1 MASVPRNLSDA
12 DLLAAVM
19 VLVTCERET
28 MGALIA
34 HLMEFDSRRLYLSAG
49 CRSMFVYC
57 TDVLRLSGHKAYHRI
72 EAARLARRFP
82 VVLQMLA
89 DGALNLTTACLL
101 GPHLTDDNHEAL
113 VAAAAGK
120 SKREVEVLLA
130 KRFPVPDVPT
140 SIRRVSVPRPHSIL
154 LTGIQDASTGDS
166 PVASSDTSGT
176 VAVASVAVSV
186 ADPVVASAV
195 ERAAAPTGL
204 PSAQPP
210 GPAKRREVIR
220 PLAMDRYEMRFTVTG
235 ATRDKL
241 QLATDLLRHSVP
253 GGDLAEII
261 DRGLTLLLE
270 DLARKKF
277 AATARPRPARE
288 AALAT
293 RHVPAHVKRTV
304 WLRDGAQCAFLSG
317 ERRRRR
323 ERGFLEFHHVRPH
336 AVGGKTSVDN
346 IELRCRS
353 HNAYEAEQYYGRR
366 FVPPAKHETDV
377 PLFMAPTRPDAGVQL
392 GPDRVDVHRPSEPP
406 VGTHVR

>member
-1 MASVPRNLSDA
+1 MMISVPRNLSDA

-19 VLVTCERET
+19 VLVTCEREA
-28 MGALIA
+28 MAALIA
-34 HLMEFDSRRLYLSAG
+34 HLMEFDARRLYLGAG

-57 TDVLRLSGHKAYHRI
+57 TEVLRLSGHEAYHRI

-82 VVLQMLA
+82 IVLEMLA

-130 KRFPVPDVPT
+130 KRFPVPDVPN
-140 SIRRVSVPRPHSIL
+140 SIRRVSVPRPHSSL

-210 GPAKRREVIR
+210 GPAKRREIIR
-220 PLAMDRYEMRFTVTG
+220 PLATDRYEMRFTVTG

-253 GGDLAEII
+253 DGDLAEII
-261 DRGLTLLLE
+261 DRALTLLLK

-277 AATARPRPARE
+277 AATPRPKRARE
-288 AALAT
+288 AAPGT
-293 RHVPAHVKRTV
+293 RHVPAHVKRAV
-304 WLRDGAQCAFLSG
+304 WLRDGAQCAFVSG
-317 ERRRRR
+317 GARRCR
-323 ERGFLEFHHVRPH
+323 ERGFLEFHHVRPY
-336 AVGGKTSVDN
+336 AVGGETSVDN

-353 HNAYEAEQYYGRR
+353 HNAHEAEQYFGRR
-366 FVPPAKHETDV
+366 FVPPTRRESDV
-377 PLFMAPTRPDAGVQL
+377 QLFTAPTKPEAGVQL
-392 GPDRVDVHRPSEPP
+392 GPDRVDVHLATLRSRLDRP
-406 VGTHVR
+406 